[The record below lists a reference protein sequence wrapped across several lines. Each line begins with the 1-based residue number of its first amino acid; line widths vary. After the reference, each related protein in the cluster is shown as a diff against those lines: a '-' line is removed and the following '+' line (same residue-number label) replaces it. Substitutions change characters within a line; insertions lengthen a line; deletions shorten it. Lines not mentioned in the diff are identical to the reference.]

1 MHYGSETQ
9 GHYPRKT
16 KKIKKT
22 ETTKETTKEKIL
34 RVLKE
39 TAGTFSGAGD
49 NGKTRREQFTL
60 YMNMVD
66 KLQRAK
72 VDLRGRVELGP
83 LTARAGKAGS
93 PKVTK
98 MSTIMDN
105 YHNKALRMAQA
116 KYYQKQVG

>member
-1 MHYGSETQ
+1 MTRVYGPQ
-9 GHYPRKT
+9 P
-16 KKIKKT
+16 
-22 ETTKETTKEKIL
+22 TKEQQKVYDKARRKRKIL

-39 TAGTFSGAGD
+39 TAGTFSGAG
-49 NGKTRREQFTL
+49 NQGKTRREQFTL

-72 VDLRGRVELGP
+72 MDLKGRVQLGN
-83 LTARAGKAGS
+83 LEARAGKAGS

>member
-1 MHYGSETQ
+1 MHFGNPSQ

-16 KKIKKT
+16 KKTKKT
-22 ETTKETTKEKIL
+22 ETTKEKIL

-39 TAGTFSGAGD
+39 TAGSISGAVD
-49 NGKTRREQFTL
+49 PKGKGKRRREQFAL

-66 KLQRAK
+66 KLQSAK
-72 VDLRGRVELGP
+72 VKLPGRIELGP

>member
-1 MHYGSETQ
+1 MILPE
-9 GHYPRKT
+9 PRP
-16 KKIKKT
+16 
-22 ETTKETTKEKIL
+22 ETTKEKIL

-39 TAGTFSGAGD
+39 TAGTFSGTGD
-49 NGKTRREQFTL
+49 SGKTRREQFTL

-83 LTARAGKAGS
+83 LTARAGKVGS
-93 PKVTK
+93 AKVTK

>member
-1 MHYGSETQ
+1 MTRVYGPQ
-9 GHYPRKT
+9 P
-16 KKIKKT
+16 
-22 ETTKETTKEKIL
+22 TKEQQKVYDKARRKRKIL

-39 TAGTFSGAGD
+39 TAGSISGAVD
-49 NGKTRREQFTL
+49 PKGKGKRRREQFAL

-72 VDLRGRVELGP
+72 VKLPGRIELGP

-116 KYYQKQVG
+116 KYYQKQLG